1 MPQAPAPKDIYKTA
15 EVCKAADVA
24 PYVLKYWLTE
34 FSCLSVDKD
43 KSPNRTFSAKEVAI
57 IARIRQLLY
66 DEGFTI
72 AGAKKK
78 IDAEIAAGAFES
90 GRQTEKGRVRAGTG
104 FRPRCRGSGAPAH
117 SGSDAPEAPGSLR
130 RSEKDRQ
137 GAAGHPQADPLR
149 AGFGRR
155 SRSHRSL
162 SGSLPSR
169 SPVGRVPG
177 ARGDPGLS

>member
-90 GRQTEKGRVRAGTG
+90 GGAKPKKAA
-104 FRPRCRGSGAPAH
+104 SAPAPA
-117 SGSDAPEAPGSLR
+117 SVPAAAAPVLPLTPAPTPPKPPAPSVDPKKIARELR
-130 RSEKDRQ
+130 DILKLIR
-137 GAAGHPQADPLR
+137 
-149 AGFGRR
+149 
-155 SRSHRSL
+155 
-162 SGSLPSR
+162 
-169 SPVGRVPG
+169 
-177 ARGDPGLS
+177 